1 MPKFI
6 VKLDEF
12 YLEWSTIVDA
22 PVSLGMPLSEFK
34 AWYRGKYGS
43 DGMNDLPGRL
53 ARVEKTG
60 TSSHGGPPVDDLI
73 SGNRAG
79 PDEDELTRDELI
91 AAYCRLEPIRN
102 GWKAYEGGE
111 G

>member
-6 VKLDEF
+6 VKIDNF

-22 PVSLGMPLSEFK
+22 PVSLGMPLSEFQT
-34 AWYRGKYGS
+34 WYQAEYGS
-43 DGMNDLPGRL
+43 DGMRGLPDRL

-60 TSSHGGPPVDDLI
+60 TSSFYGETLDDLI

-79 PDEDELTRDELI
+79 PDEDELTRDELV

-102 GWKAYEGGE
+102 GWKA
-111 G
+111 

>member
-22 PVSLGMPLSEFK
+22 PVSLGMPLSEFQG
-34 AWYRGKYGS
+34 WYQAKYGS
-43 DGMNDLPGRL
+43 DGMRDLPDRL

-60 TSSHGGPPVDDLI
+60 TSSHNGQTADDLL

-79 PDEDELTRDELI
+79 PDEDELTRDELV
-91 AAYCRLEPIRN
+91 AAYCRLEPIRD
-102 GWKAYEGGE
+102 GWKAYSEE
-111 G
+111 E